1 MKKQG
6 HLAALFTILIWGTTF
21 ISTKILLA
29 DFEPIEILFFRFVMG
44 YIALLAVYP
53 HRLKK
58 LSRQQEI
65 TFVAAG
71 FCGVCLYYLLENI
84 ALTYTMASN
93 VGVIISVAPFITAIL
108 AHLFIKAEEKLQINF
123 FIGFIVAIAGI
134 ILISFNG
141 SQLKLNPVG
150 DILAFAAAFTW
161 ACYSILTKKI
171 GSFGLSVILT
181 TRRTFFYDI
190 LFMIPA
196 LSLSDF
202 QSDMSRFTDIT
213 NLLNILYLGIG
224 ASALCFVTWNYAVKI
239 LGAVK
244 TSIYIYM
251 VPVITVI
258 TSVLILRETVS
269 QDYFF
274 LNIMEAKK
282 TEKLFVYCREYQFR
296 KIYLYYYQR
305 RFYKMDLQNEKC
317 VMIIDENLSLGIIA
331 NTAAIMGITL
341 GKKMPEI
348 VGTDICD
355 RTGNRHLGI
364 IEFPIPILKGNA
376 DIIKAIREK
385 LYEPDFSD
393 LTVVDFSNL
402 AQGCKTYAEFIEKMK
417 RAAETDL
424 NYLGIA
430 ICGAKKK
437 VNKLTGSMA
446 LLR

>member
-1 MKKQG
+1 MYITKYFLKKTRTVNRIMKKQG

-141 SQLKLNPVG
+141 SRLKLNPVG

-161 ACYSILTKKI
+161 TCYSILTKKI

-181 TRRTFFYDI
+181 TRRTFFYGI
-190 LFMIPA
+190 LFMIPS

-258 TSVLILRETVS
+258 TSVLILRETVTWIS
-269 QDYFF
+269 ITGTALSVAGLF
-274 LNIMEAKK
+274 LS
-282 TEKLFVYCREYQFR
+282 EY
-296 KIYLYYYQR
+296 
-305 RFYKMDLQNEKC
+305 N
-317 VMIIDENLSLGIIA
+317 G
-331 NTAAIMGITL
+331 
-341 GKKMPEI
+341 GKK
-348 VGTDICD
+348 
-355 RTGNRHLGI
+355 N
-364 IEFPIPILKGNA
+364 
-376 DIIKAIREK
+376 
-385 LYEPDFSD
+385 
-393 LTVVDFSNL
+393 
-402 AQGCKTYAEFIEKMK
+402 
-417 RAAETDL
+417 
-424 NYLGIA
+424 
-430 ICGAKKK
+430 
-437 VNKLTGSMA
+437 
-446 LLR
+446 